1 MSIERARINYRRAN
15 RDDIEELLECR
26 VRFLNELYNH
36 SDDDETKRLRKS
48 LHEYFSR
55 AIPCNDFIAWL
66 AEHEGRI
73 IGTGGMV
80 VWKRPAKYG
89 GLESGRLAYLL
100 NFYTVPEARRMGI
113 CTRLLDEIINEARLL
128 GLKYLHLNATKD
140 GMSIYR
146 KVGFHEPHD
155 KELELT
161 L

>member
-1 MSIERARINYRRAN
+1 M
-15 RDDIEELLECR
+15 
-26 VRFLNELYNH
+26 
-36 SDDDETKRLRKS
+36 
-48 LHEYFSR
+48 HEYFSR

-80 VWKRPAKYG
+80 VWKRPTKYG